1 MTNFRPENRML
12 EYSYCFPKAKDFEV
26 LVFMRTVA
34 TNITLTLPIPILFG
48 PIIEWIRSRG
58 AFKPNGLG
66 ILNLWGLIVLNLD
79 NLESL

>member
-58 AFKPNGLG
+58 AFKPRF
-66 ILNLWGLIVLNLD
+66 WHFEF
-79 NLESL
+79 LEVDCVAPR